1 MLLNDK
7 ILQDPLE
14 EKVLPLFA
22 QKLNINHYSP
32 TQFSI
37 ADAAWFFQYCVSYPG
52 AKKNFV

>member
-7 ILQDPLE
+7 ILQDPLK
-14 EKVLPLFA
+14 EKVLPQFA

-37 ADAAWFFQYCVSYPG
+37 SDGPG
-52 AKKNFV
+52 YLNMFILLKSKEEHY